1 MSLRGVK
8 RWNLEMETVSPPPS
22 SSSSSVYL
30 KFEFY
35 LRNISWN
42 ADIENTHTHSTR
54 QQLRRSHVASS
65 HLKGEKSAL
74 SNTNMAKSPRHSRL
88 TPPPLPFL
96 ARLAN
101 ILARTCGPFRGEAR
115 GPRGVPG
122 WDRGACEED
131 ITRVHSANVSAGP
144 SSPPPRSSEGMP
156 LISRG
161 PNGEQNSHPEVL
173 LGRLSPPSRTY
184 LGAEHTLP
192 L

>member
-22 SSSSSVYL
+22 PPPPPPPPPPLFTSSLNFICATLAGMRTL
-30 KFEFY
+30 KTHTH
-35 LRNISWN
+35 IH
-42 ADIENTHTHSTR
+42 THTHSTR

-101 ILARTCGPFRGEAR
+101 ILAGTCGPFRGEAR
-115 GPRGVPG
+115 GPQGVPG
-122 WDRGACEED
+122 WDLGACE
-131 ITRVHSANVSAGP
+131 RGNNQ
-144 SSPPPRSSEGMP
+144 SPQCKRFCWTIKPAAS
-156 LISRG
+156 
-161 PNGEQNSHPEVL
+161 QQ
-173 LGRLSPPSRTY
+173 
-184 LGAEHTLP
+184 
-192 L
+192 